1 MTIVV
6 TRIEK
11 KAESLTFGQILAD
24 KMAGFGGSWK
34 FIILLIVLWMLGN
47 IYSRHNK
54 GFYPLFYGV
63 SQLFRPQLL

>member
-1 MTIVV
+1 MTLAV

-11 KAESLTFGQILAD
+11 KVEPLTFGQIIAAKVAD
-24 KMAGFGGSWK
+24 FGGSWK

-47 IYSRHNK
+47 IYIRYNK
-54 GFYPLFYGV
+54 GFYPLLYGV